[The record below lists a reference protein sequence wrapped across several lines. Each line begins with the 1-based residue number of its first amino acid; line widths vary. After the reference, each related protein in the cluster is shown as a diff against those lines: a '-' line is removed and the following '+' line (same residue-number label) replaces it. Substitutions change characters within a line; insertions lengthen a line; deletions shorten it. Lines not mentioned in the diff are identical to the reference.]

1 MPIPEEKSL
10 TDVEVRTVRA
20 FTVAGSG
27 GNPAGVVLDA
37 DALTA
42 DEMQAIAARVG
53 LSETAF
59 VSRSR
64 TEGAK
69 LDFFTPTRRIAHCG
83 HATIAAFTLLRETG
97 RIEAGQTSK
106 ETVDGPRRI
115 VVEADRVFMAQRAPR
130 YAPAAEALS
139 LEAALRAVGAGPEAL
154 DPDVPA
160 TVSDTGGAFLLLPLR
175 GTAELAALRPDHAAI
190 ARIGTEAGIVGFY
203 AFATGTAEGG
213 TDATTRMFAPHF
225 GIPEESATGMAAG
238 ALGAFLHDFCGLGP
252 TLRIEQGR
260 YMAPA
265 APSRIEVSLEVAPGR
280 VVGVMAGGEA
290 TVDRAL
296 TVPL

>member
-1 MPIPEEKSL
+1 MPTPEQKSL
-10 TDVEVRTVRA
+10 IDVDVRTVRA
-20 FTVAGSG
+20 FTVAGCG

-37 DALTA
+37 DTLTA

-64 TEGAK
+64 SEGAR
-69 LDFFTPTRRIAHCG
+69 LNFFTPTRRIAHCG

-97 RIEAGQTSK
+97 RIEVGETSK
-106 ETVDGPRRI
+106 ETVDGARRI
-115 VVEADRVFMAQRAPR
+115 VVEANRVFMAQRTPR

-139 LEAALRAVGAGPEAL
+139 LAAAVRAVGAWPEAL
-154 DPDVPA
+154 DPEVPA

-175 GTAELAALRPDHAAI
+175 GPDELAALRPDHPAI
-190 ARIGTEAGIVGFY
+190 ARIGTEAGVVGFY
-203 AFATGTAEGG
+203 AFTTRSTEGAV
-213 TDATTRMFAPHF
+213 DATTRMFAPHF

-238 ALGAFLHDFCGLGP
+238 ALGAFLHDVCGVGP
-252 TLRIEQGR
+252 TLQIEQGR
-260 YMAPA
+260 YMTPA
-265 APSRIEVSLEVAPGR
+265 AASRIEVSLEVASGR

-290 TVDRAL
+290 TVDPAQ
-296 TVPL
+296 TVPA